1 MVTEK
6 ICISITVLF
15 LLLISCRYDFPVQQH
30 QGISGNTAVDSLD
43 VWLQEGK
50 DITLDEA
57 ERRKNLNK
65 ALQAAEAISSDS
77 LKIKYFSQLSL
88 GYLRLNDSLAFRR
101 ANKEALELAALSRD
115 SVVLAEANW
124 DLAEFFNA
132 KNVADSAYY
141 HFGKAKEIYSA
152 QGKNF
157 FAARMLYNMA
167 VVQNDIKDYTGA
179 EITAIMAI
187 ELLKPLGEYKYLYN
201 CYSILGVVAKN
212 LKEYDRAIEY
222 HKKALTYLDESADK
236 NRFVPST
243 LNNLGMVFLEKQE
256 YGQAQSYFQRV
267 LEIDSLNAFNTSLY
281 AKALNNLGLSRLGRH
296 EAGNTLELFRKAI
309 RIQDSIQDLSEL
321 SRSLHSLA
329 EFYVEQKDTATALIY
344 ANRAKLYAQ
353 QSSNN
358 NRLLETLHL
367 LAMLDPIKAPAYIQE
382 YITLNDSLQNE
393 ERQIRNK
400 FARIR
405 FETDEFIAQNELL
418 AKQRQMWIG
427 IAAGLLLL
435 AVAMFVIINQRV
447 QNQKLR
453 FRQQQQ
459 EANQEIFNLMLAQK
473 QKVEEGKQSV
483 QKRISEELHDGV
495 LGEMNGIR
503 MVLLGLNQKSEDD
516 AVEMR
521 SKAIEKLQTVQ
532 EEIRTISHQLSD
544 AAYQKFH
551 NFIHSIQDLIK
562 SVDVTTEA
570 EITFHYEEHIDW
582 DQLSADIQINVYRI
596 VQECLTNCVK
606 HAQARN
612 ISLVLD
618 SSGGDLLVSL
628 TDDGKGFDTNK
639 GKKGIGHKNIRSR
652 LMKVNG
658 TWEIKSKIGKGT
670 KIFVR
675 IPYHTEA
682 EDKRMEQE
690 INGILN
696 KV

>member
-1 MVTEK
+1 ME
-6 ICISITVLF
+6 TVKFIASFILLF
-15 LLLISCRYDFPVQQH
+15 LLLFSCKNNSALQQ
-30 QGISGNTAVDSLD
+30 SGNSGITSADSLEI
-43 VWLQEGK
+43 WIKKGK
-50 DITLDEA
+50 DITLNEA
-57 ERRKNLNK
+57 DRQEYLRK
-65 ALQAAEAISSDS
+65 ALLAAEAISNDS
-77 LKIKYFSQLSL
+77 IRIKYFSHLSL
-88 GYLRLNDSLAFRR
+88 AYLRLQDSLAFRQ
-101 ANKEALELAALSRD
+101 ANKEALQLAATTLD
-115 SVVLAEANW
+115 SAVLAEANW

-132 KNVADSAYY
+132 KNVSDSAYY

-152 QGKNF
+152 QEKNF

-167 VVQNDIKDYTGA
+167 VVQNNIKDYTGA

-187 ELLKPLGEYKYLYN
+187 ELLKPLNENKYLYN
-201 CYSILGVVAKN
+201 CYSILGVVSKN

-222 HKKALTYLDESADK
+222 HQKALTYLDKSGDQNK
-236 NRFVPST
+236 LLPST
-243 LNNLGMVFLEKQE
+243 LNNIGMVFLEKKD
-256 YGQAQSYFQRV
+256 YDQAKSYFQRV
-267 LEIDSLNAFNTSLY
+267 LEIDSLDAFNTVLY
-281 AKALNNLGLSRLGRH
+281 AKALNNLGLSKLGIH
-296 EAGNTLELFRKAI
+296 ETGNTLELFRKAI
-309 RIQDSIQDLSEL
+309 HIQDSIEDISEL

-329 EFYVEQKDTATALIY
+329 EFYVHQNDSATALIY

-358 NRLLETLHL
+358 ARLLETLYL
-367 LAMLDPIKAPAYIQE
+367 LALLDPAKAPVYIQE

-418 AKQRQMWIG
+418 ARQRQMWIG

-435 AVAMFVIINQRV
+435 AVAMFIIINQRV
-447 QNQKLR
+447 QNQKLK

-503 MVLLGLNQKSEDD
+503 MVLLGLNKKTEDD

-521 SKAIEKLQTVQ
+521 SKAIEKLQSVQ

-551 NFIHSIQDLIK
+551 NFIHSIEDLIG
-562 SVDVTTEA
+562 SVDVTSEA
-570 EITFHYEEHIDW
+570 VITFHYEEHIDW
-582 DQLSADIQINVYRI
+582 DKLSADIQINVYRI

-606 HAQARN
+606 HARARN
-612 ISLVLD
+612 IALELD
-618 SSGGDLLVSL
+618 SSGGDLLVTL
-628 TDDGKGFDTNK
+628 TDDGRGFNTGK

-658 TWEIKSKIGKGT
+658 SWEVKSKPGKGT
-670 KIFVR
+670 RIFVR
-675 IPYHTEA
+675 IPFYTAA
-682 EDKRMEQE
+682 ENKQMEQE
-690 INGILN
+690 VNGILN
-696 KV
+696 EV